1 MASII
6 KQDKKTL
13 FVQEQESELIKK
25 CIDNDRSAQNK
36 LYNLFSKKMMA
47 VCYRYSK
54 SFEDAEDTLNE
65 GFIRVFEKLK
75 TFKGIGSF
83 EGWIRK
89 VMVNVALEKF
99 RKKNI
104 QFADVNLNEAAHA
117 VQMDTREDVLSD
129 LNAKE
134 LLNLVQKLPPVYQMV
149 FNLYVFEGLKHK
161 EIAEKL
167 GISEGTSKSNL
178 SDAREWLKKA
188 IENLYVEKKP
198 VSK

>member
-1 MASII
+1 MASIY
-6 KQDKKTL
+6 KQDEKTL

-25 CIDNDRSAQNK
+25 CIANDRAAQNR
-36 LYNLFSKKMMA
+36 LYQLYAKKMMG

-54 SFEDAEDTLNE
+54 NLEDAEDTLNE
-65 GFIRVFEKLK
+65 GFMRVFEKLSS
-75 TFKGIGSF
+75 FKSIGSF

-104 QFADVNLNEAAHA
+104 KFSDVNLGDAAHA
-117 VQMDTREDVLSD
+117 VQIDTREDVLSD

-134 LLNLVQKLPPVYQMV
+134 LLGLVKKLPPVYQMV

-161 EIAEKL
+161 EIADQL

-178 SDAREWLKKA
+178 SDARDWLKKG
-188 IENLYVEKKP
+188 IENLYIEKKP